1 MPNWVIL
8 VVESFVFIATVI
20 VIVLVKHFLPSYIE
34 QKGKNY
40 ATKEDVQEITKLTE
54 SIQQEFRKEIERF
67 KLDLDYKYEFY
78 YKQYEGLYCYL
89 YSIIVQS
96 EYVRQYLKIV
106 RNEEFSFDDA
116 PFIAITPIHR
126 TNQKIEY
133 TEGPGVNY
141 NQKIEE
147 IETPIS
153 KFNFEELINFIIE
166 KSALADQKLIKYAV
180 AYRFVHSVRG
190 ADADKEE
197 FKEEEERLEK
207 VIIVSI
213 IETFNRLR
221 KELGMGYSENEFE
234 TGLFNVERPE

>member
-1 MPNWVIL
+1 MSNWIIFAVETCAL
-8 VVESFVFIATVI
+8 VAI
-20 VIVLVKHFLPSYIE
+20 VITIVLIKHFLPSYIKE
-34 QKGKNY
+34 KGKNL

-67 KLDLDYKYEFY
+67 KLDLDFKYEFY

-89 YSIIVQS
+89 YAIIVQS
-96 EYVRQYLKIV
+96 EYVRQYIKIV

-116 PFIAITPIHR
+116 PFIAISPIHR

-133 TEGPGVNY
+133 TEGAGVNY
-141 NQKIEE
+141 NQKKEE

-153 KFNFEELINFIIE
+153 KFNFEELIDFIIE

-197 FKEEEERLEK
+197 SKAEEERLEK

-221 KELGMGYSENEFE
+221 KELGMEYLENEFE
-234 TGLFNVERPE
+234 TGLFNVERP